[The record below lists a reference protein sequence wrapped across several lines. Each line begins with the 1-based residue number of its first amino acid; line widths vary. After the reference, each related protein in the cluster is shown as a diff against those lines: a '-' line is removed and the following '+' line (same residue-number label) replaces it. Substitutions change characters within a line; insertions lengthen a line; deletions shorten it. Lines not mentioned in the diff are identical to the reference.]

1 MVGVLG
7 KKDLCGSWRE
17 GNCVGHRE
25 CGEVEERLLGN
36 HRQGGAEENLFGIYI
51 IITCKHIQATT
62 TNRGKSCSQNV
73 SDKGQFDKI
82 LELTHN

>member
-25 CGEVEERLLGN
+25 CGEVEERFLGRHKYRGTEKSLLG
-36 HRQGGAEENLFGIYI
+36 YI
-51 IITCKHIQATT
+51 V
-62 TNRGKSCSQNV
+62 RWESC
-73 SDKGQFDKI
+73 F
-82 LELTHN
+82 LTMFIVNDADGVTDAS